1 MDRTAINKFYDNLVG
16 DGEAINNFISAIRS
30 GDNEILH
37 NSVSQAVML
46 DDGWILTIES
56 ALYSIEQIVRNPRK
70 FIAEEDD
77 LVDVAKARRVTSKTV
92 RHLAS
97 HSQYVRNIDKNG
109 DVIPSKLLVSYLD
122 DDLAIYENRFIC
134 ALINR
139 LILFVEQRHRDLD
152 GKMDISTMTNLCM
165 KSQFNYGDSKFTC
178 DIRLQVQEPPVD
190 SAEIEKNRDL
200 FERVETIRKRLRIL
214 QNTDFMKSMSG
225 KKVVRPP
232 IQKTNLL
239 MKNVDYNNCYKLWLF
254 ISAYTNVGYSIDVK
268 DKNLPVDGDYYD
280 DLTYIAGMSLKNMF
294 DRNILSRERYA
305 SIPYTEREEKQYKLI
320 TNYTFTPNF
329 DKSRET
335 AGPESINEYYFRRMK
350 DELTKLAAENEI
362 AIERDLQVNFSKFYR
377 TISRIND
384 ELFEDVIEQ
393 FANESLDRF
402 EKSEL
407 TKKRKEI
414 LKQMER
420 VRRRAMLTKLK
431 WEDLEKAQRKEERAR
446 ARLEKLKNSYR
457 QERAARK
464 VKTVK
469 NMQIV
474 VKTSDDD
481 DDQRSED

>member
-1 MDRTAINKFYDNLVG
+1 MDRTAINKYFDGLVG
-16 DGEAINNFISAIRS
+16 DGEVINNFLAAIHG

-56 ALYSIEQIVRNPRK
+56 ALYSIEQIVRNPRR

-77 LVDVAKARRVTSKTV
+77 IVDVAKARRVTSRTV

-97 HSQYVRNIDKNG
+97 HSQYIRNIDERG
-109 DVIPSKLLVSYLD
+109 DVMPNKLLVSYLED
-122 DDLAIYENRFIC
+122 DIGIYENRFIC

-139 LILFVEQRHRDLD
+139 LVLFVEQRHRDLD
-152 GKMDISTMTNLCM
+152 GKMDISTMTNLCL
-165 KSQFNYGDSKFTC
+165 KSKFDYGDSKFTC
-178 DIRLQVQEPPVD
+178 DIRLQIQEPPAG
-190 SAEIEKNRDL
+190 SAEVERNKDL
-200 FERVETIRKRLRIL
+200 FERVENIRKRLRIL
-214 QNTDFMKSMSG
+214 QSTDFMKALSG

-254 ISAYTNVGYSIDVK
+254 ISAYTNVGYSVDVK

-280 DLTYIAGMSLKNMF
+280 DLAMIAGISLKNML
-294 DRNILSRERYA
+294 DRNIISREKFA
-305 SIPYTEREEKQYKLI
+305 NIPYVEREEKQYKLI

-329 DKSRET
+329 DRSKES

-350 DELTKLAAENEI
+350 DELIKIAAENEI
-362 AIERDLQVNFSKFYR
+362 VIERDLNVNFNKFYR
-377 TISRIND
+377 AISRIND
-384 ELFEDVIEQ
+384 ELFEDIIEQ
-393 FANESLDRF
+393 FAEESLDKI

-407 TKKRKEI
+407 TRKRKEI

-446 ARLEKLKNSYR
+446 AKLEKLKKSYR
-457 QERAARK
+457 EERAARK
-464 VKTVK
+464 VKTEKKVQ
-469 NMQIV
+469 MV
-474 VKTSDDD
+474 VKVRDDGD
-481 DDQRSED
+481 DGV